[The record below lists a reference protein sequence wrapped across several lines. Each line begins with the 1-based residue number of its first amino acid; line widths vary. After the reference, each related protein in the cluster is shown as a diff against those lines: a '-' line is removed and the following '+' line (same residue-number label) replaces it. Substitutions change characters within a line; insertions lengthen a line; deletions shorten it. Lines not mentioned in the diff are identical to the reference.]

1 MLWRFCSVTEAVHQQ
16 PTAYGTIGAGITGFA
31 GAQQFILPGFRE
43 RYAGCKTQCR
53 CRGACHTASA
63 DLKELPSAD
72 LHGLLLVSTL
82 SRPIYIRLLRVQG
95 VGVIFLCGRGRKG
108 PELAQFPSIQ
118 EGFVTEYHNVGVCVL
133 IWLRESEKTQQKEI
147 ENVTNITGVRQI
159 ELWRRDDLQ
168 HPRLDEVAE
177 EVPVALVY
185 NGISHVVMM
194 ASPKDLEYFALG
206 FSLSEGI
213 IESPRDIFGMDV
225 VPSCNGLEVQIELS
239 SRRFMGLKERRRALA
254 GRTGCG
260 VCGVEQLNDIGKP
273 VQPLP
278 FTQTFDLNKLDDALR
293 HLNDFQP
300 VGQLTGCTHA
310 AAWMLPSGELV
321 GGHEDVGRHVALDK
335 LLGRRSQEGESW
347 QQGAVLVSSRASYEM
362 VQKSAMCGVEI
373 LFAVSAATT
382 LAVEVAERCNL
393 TLVGFCKPGRATV
406 YTHPQRLSN

>member
-1 MLWRFCSVTEAVHQQ
+1 MINVTSSRQVNLWK
-16 PTAYGTIGAGITGFA
+16 
-31 GAQQFILPGFRE
+31 RE
-43 RYAGCKTQCR
+43 
-53 CRGACHTASA
+53 
-63 DLKELPSAD
+63 D
-72 LHGLLLVSTL
+72 LH
-82 SRPIYIRLLRVQG
+82 
-95 VGVIFLCGRGRKG
+95 
-108 PELAQFPSIQ
+108 
-118 EGFVTEYHNVGVCVL
+118 
-133 IWLRESEKTQQKEI
+133 
-147 ENVTNITGVRQI
+147 
-159 ELWRRDDLQ
+159 
-168 HPRLDEVAE
+168 HPQPDEVAE

-194 ASPKDLEYFALG
+194 ASPKDLEHFAVG

-213 IESPRDIFGMDV
+213 IDSPREIYGMDV

-273 VQPLP
+273 VQPLT
-278 FTQTFDLNKLDDALR
+278 FTQTFNLSRLDHAFR
-293 HLNDFQP
+293 HLKDFQP

-310 AAWMLPSGELV
+310 AAWVMPSGELA

-335 LLGRRSQEGESW
+335 LLGRRAAEGESW
-347 QQGAVLVSSRASYEM
+347 VPGAALVSSRASYEM

-393 TLVGFCKPGRATV
+393 TLVGFCKPGRATI
-406 YTHPQRLSN
+406 YTHPQRLIAE

>member
-1 MLWRFCSVTEAVHQQ
+1 MIDVTSSRLINLW
-16 PTAYGTIGAGITGFA
+16 
-31 GAQQFILPGFRE
+31 
-43 RYAGCKTQCR
+43 K
-53 CRGACHTASA
+53 RG
-63 DLKELPSAD
+63 
-72 LHGLLLVSTL
+72 
-82 SRPIYIRLLRVQG
+82 
-95 VGVIFLCGRGRKG
+95 
-108 PELAQFPSIQ
+108 
-118 EGFVTEYHNVGVCVL
+118 
-133 IWLRESEKTQQKEI
+133 
-147 ENVTNITGVRQI
+147 
-159 ELWRRDDLQ
+159 DLQ
-168 HPRLDEVAE
+168 HPQPDEVAE

-194 ASPKDLEYFALG
+194 ASPKDLEHFAVG

-213 IESPRDIFGMDV
+213 IDSPREIYGMDV

-273 VQPLP
+273 VRPLP
-278 FTQTFDLNKLDDALR
+278 FTQTFNLARLDQALR
-293 HLNDFQP
+293 HLKDFQP

-310 AAWMLPSGELV
+310 AAWVMPSGELA

-335 LLGRRSQEGESW
+335 LLGRRAAQGESW
-347 QQGAVLVSSRASYEM
+347 LPGAVLVSSRASYEM

-393 TLVGFCKPGRATV
+393 TLVGFCKPGKATI
-406 YTHPQRLSN
+406 YTHPQRLIAE

>member
-1 MLWRFCSVTEAVHQQ
+1 MNK
-16 PTAYGTIGAGITGFA
+16 I
-31 GAQQFILPGFRE
+31 
-43 RYAGCKTQCR
+43 
-53 CRGACHTASA
+53 
-63 DLKELPSAD
+63 
-72 LHGLLLVSTL
+72 
-82 SRPIYIRLLRVQG
+82 
-95 VGVIFLCGRGRKG
+95 
-108 PELAQFPSIQ
+108 IQ
-118 EGFVTEYHNVGVCVL
+118 EN
-133 IWLRESEKTQQKEI
+133 IK
-147 ENVTNITGVRQI
+147 NVTSSTGSRQLT
-159 ELWRRDDLQ
+159 LWKREDLQ
-168 HPRLDEVAE
+168 HPQPDEVAE

-194 ASPKDLEYFALG
+194 ASPKDLEHFAVG

-213 IESPRDIFGMDV
+213 IESPQDIYGMDV
-225 VPSCNGLEVQIELS
+225 VPSCNGLEVQVELS

-278 FTQTFDLNKLDDALR
+278 FTQTFDLANLDNALQ

-310 AAWMLPSGELV
+310 AAWIQPSGHLA

-335 LLGRRSQEGESW
+335 LLGRRAIEGETW

-362 VQKSAMCGVEI
+362 VQKSAMCGVEV

-393 TLVGFCKPGRATV
+393 TLVGFCKPGRATI
-406 YTHPQRLSN
+406 YTHPQRLVAQ